1 MSYEARILRDRHEAA
16 VAADGRA
23 ARFAEDG
30 SVAVLVQTKAVAA
43 YPTSANAFFACSPVS
58 IDGPETEGAAA
69 TFVADPARTIF
80 AYNLGTRVPPV
91 GARLIAQSCSGRWT
105 FRYEG

>member
-1 MSYEARILRDRHEAA
+1 MIYDARVLRDRQEAA

-30 SVAVLVQTKAVAA
+30 SVALLVQTKAVAT
-43 YPTSANAFFACSPVS
+43 YPTSANAFFACSPVR
-58 IDGPETEGAAA
+58 IDGPETEGAVA

-80 AYNLGTRVPPV
+80 VYNLGSRVPPV
-91 GARLIAQSCSGRWT
+91 GAKLIAQSCSGRWT
-105 FRYEG
+105 FRFEG